1 MKKIIVLLTAV
12 VGAVS
17 VFAQSKTGKSDSAR
31 PNIIIIMADDM
42 GFSDIGC
49 FGGEIP
55 TPNLDRLAAKGVRLN
70 SFYNTG
76 RCCPS
81 RASLLTG
88 VYPHEAGVGYM
99 VEPVEN
105 NPAYQGFLNRETV
118 TFAELM
124 KEAGYFTAIS
134 GKWHV
139 GHGAGQGPH
148 ERGFMRSLAAP
159 VGGFMYTGQPR
170 AQIYLNGNP
179 AKAGQDIPKDY
190 YVTDLWTDYS
200 LKFIDE
206 AKADNKPFVLYVA
219 HNAPHFPLQA
229 PAEDIARFKGKYMA
243 GWEQL
248 RQERYKRQ
256 MAMNLLGKEYPISP
270 INPKV
275 PAWESLSQAEKE
287 RYDTM
292 MAIYAAMVF
301 HLDASIGKLIEGL
314 EQKGVLENTLIL
326 FFSDNGGNAES
337 GVKGIT
343 TGDTLGNRNS
353 NVFLGQCWA
362 EVNNTPFW
370 LYKHHTSEGGIAS
383 PFIAYWPKG
392 IPANL
397 HGKII
402 DKPAH
407 LVDIMPTLLDLGGG
421 AYPKTYSGNTIK
433 PHRGTSLKPL
443 LQGKTFQREAPIYWE
458 HEGNRAIRIGDW
470 KAVSNLSEPWQL
482 YNMKI
487 DRTELNDLSAKKP
500 EILNSLVQN
509 YEKWYASVGAQ
520 PYFKEPM
527 KWQSS
532 ILETLNNKKK

>member
-1 MKKIIVLLTAV
+1 
-12 VGAVS
+12 
-17 VFAQSKTGKSDSAR
+17 
-31 PNIIIIMADDM
+31 
-42 GFSDIGC
+42 
-49 FGGEIP
+49 
-55 TPNLDRLAAKGVRLN
+55 
-70 SFYNTG
+70 
-76 RCCPS
+76 
-81 RASLLTG
+81 
-88 VYPHEAGVGYM
+88 
-99 VEPVEN
+99 
-105 NPAYQGFLNRETV
+105 
-118 TFAELM
+118 
-124 KEAGYFTAIS
+124 
-134 GKWHV
+134 
-139 GHGAGQGPH
+139 
-148 ERGFMRSLAAP
+148 
-159 VGGFMYTGQPR
+159 
-170 AQIYLNGNP
+170 
-179 AKAGQDIPKDY
+179 
-190 YVTDLWTDYS
+190 
-200 LKFIDE
+200 
-206 AKADNKPFVLYVA
+206 VA

-392 IPANL
+392 IPTNL